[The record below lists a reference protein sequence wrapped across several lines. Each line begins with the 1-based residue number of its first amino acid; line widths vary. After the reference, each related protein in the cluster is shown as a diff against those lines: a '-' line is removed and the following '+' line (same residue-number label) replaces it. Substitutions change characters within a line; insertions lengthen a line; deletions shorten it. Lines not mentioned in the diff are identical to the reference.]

1 MAKLIPLLRLR
12 IVLIAIPVG
21 AIASLV
27 TLCFREVLLWI
38 NQGLFGG
45 RTDIT
50 SAMQVWPWYLWP
62 LIVAVGGVLAGV
74 ILQYALT
81 LEKRYRLPTDYLEV
95 INARL
100 DAIPTRPSLLRAFSA
115 LASIAS
121 GASIGKEG
129 PMVQLSALSGS
140 LLKKYLPIR
149 WQLETTDLVAMAAAA
164 GLAAVYHAPLAAA
177 IFLAEIAFGVL
188 ALQRLVPLIIA
199 SCSAVLTLRCLGYR
213 SALYPLSELHFSLN
227 TMTISLAILAGL
239 LSGFVGCLFIW
250 LTTIVRSQFKKIPS
264 LPVRLGTGGLIVGL
278 LSLLTPAILGNGY
291 DVIVSIIHGRYLL
304 PALLVILVLKLFAT
318 VCSVGSGAVGGMFTP
333 SLLIGASLGGVVG
346 VVALSLGLPAGSPWL
361 FAAIG
366 MASVL
371 AAMSQAPLMA
381 ILMVLEMTMNSSLLL
396 PLMLASSIATL
407 VAFRF
412 QKGVSYSLVS
422 THFSKSTAKF
432 GFDHTSIRDL
442 VIEGATLQPQE
453 LVSKALALSSI
464 KRERYVYVI
473 DENDQFLG
481 VVSIHNI
488 ASQVLSGQLTLSSP
502 VSLVIEVDFPCIY
515 QDQTLREGWEAF
527 TQLTLERL
535 PVLDNPTQRKLVGAL
550 TKTSI
555 IQRAGSFM

>member
-21 AIASLV
+21 AIAALV

-38 NQGLFGG
+38 NQQLFGG

-50 SAMQVWPWYLWP
+50 VAMTVWPWYFWP
-62 LIVAVGGVLAGV
+62 LIVAAGGVLAGG
-74 ILQYALT
+74 ILHYALT
-81 LEKRYRLPTDYLEV
+81 LEKQQSLPTDYLQV
-95 INARL
+95 IHLRL
-100 DAIPTRPSLLRAFSA
+100 DAVPTRPSLLRALSS

-140 LLKKYLPIR
+140 LLKKLLASR
-149 WQLETTDLVAMAAAA
+149 WQLQTTDLVAMAAAA

-199 SCSAVLTLRCLGYR
+199 SCSAVLTVRCLGSS
-213 SALYPLSELHFSLN
+213 SALYPLSELHFSL
-227 TMTISLAILAGL
+227 TFTTIALAILAGL
-239 LSGFVGCLFIW
+239 LSGLTGCLFIW
-250 LTTIVRSQFKKIPS
+250 LTGVVRSGFKKIAS
-264 LPVRLGTGGLIVGL
+264 LPLRLGVGGLIVGL

-291 DVIVSIIHGRYLL
+291 QVIVMIIHGGYWL
-304 PALLVILVLKLFAT
+304 PALVVILILKLLAT

-333 SLLIGASLGGVVG
+333 SLLIGACLGSVLGIG
-346 VVALSLGLPAGSPWL
+346 ALSIGLQAGSPWL

-366 MASVL
+366 MAAVL

-396 PLMLASSIATL
+396 PLMLACGIATL

-442 VIEGATLQPQE
+442 VIEGAMLQPQE
-453 LVSKALALSSI
+453 LVSKALALSSV
-464 KRERYVYVI
+464 KRERYVYVV
-473 DENDQFLG
+473 DENQKFMG
-481 VVSIHNI
+481 VVSVHNI

-502 VSLVIEVDFPCIY
+502 VSLLIEADFPCIY

-527 TQLTLERL
+527 TYITLERL
-535 PVLDNPTQRKLVGAL
+535 PVLDNPEQRRLVGAL

-555 IQRAGSFM
+555 IQRAGSFL